1 MTQPSI
7 AVGVSDVISVGVA
20 SKNNENKDKSISI
33 NCHFNLTD
41 SILFNELCVWV
52 SVFRLNRRIRM
63 LALIKD
69 QSFIR
74 DMLLWQQKTIPVLH
88 WAVCDSVY
96 KNDHSFTQH
105 CPAIN
110 EKHARPWSLH
120 LCDNN
125 DFCSP
130 LIISFWRCV
139 SGCKKSWLASLSRI
153 GQEETHRN
161 TAPQGRINTT
171 STSLLN
177 AQKEFWLSESKALRS
192 TSSFRKCYKTFR
204 M

>member
-1 MTQPSI
+1 
-7 AVGVSDVISVGVA
+7 
-20 SKNNENKDKSISI
+20 
-33 NCHFNLTD
+33 
-41 SILFNELCVWV
+41 
-52 SVFRLNRRIRM
+52 M

-74 DMLLWQQKTIPVLH
+74 DMSLWQQKNIPALH

-105 CPAIN
+105 CPAIK

-130 LIISFWRCV
+130 LIISFGRCV
-139 SGCKKSWLASLSRI
+139 GGCKESWLASLSRI

-161 TAPQGRINTT
+161 TAPQGHNFH
-171 STSLLN
+171 STAECTERVLT
-177 AQKEFWLSESKALRS
+177 FWKA

-204 M
+204 MQIDGIVMEGVIQQVNKGRLSSAKTS